1 MNESMYREALTE
13 FTSLPLDE
21 KKKKLLAL
29 IEKFENAHPIFEEL
43 SKDLQAPWYTDNQY
57 IQIYKIL
64 LKSTYEVEQEGLAIA
79 VQRMEQLHNFLVELK
94 AKEIEQNKKDGDID
108 ARLDKV
114 LATLQ

>member
-43 SKDLQAPWYTDNQY
+43 SKDLQAP
-57 IQIYKIL
+57 
-64 LKSTYEVEQEGLAIA
+64 
-79 VQRMEQLHNFLVELK
+79 
-94 AKEIEQNKKDGDID
+94 
-108 ARLDKV
+108 
-114 LATLQ
+114 